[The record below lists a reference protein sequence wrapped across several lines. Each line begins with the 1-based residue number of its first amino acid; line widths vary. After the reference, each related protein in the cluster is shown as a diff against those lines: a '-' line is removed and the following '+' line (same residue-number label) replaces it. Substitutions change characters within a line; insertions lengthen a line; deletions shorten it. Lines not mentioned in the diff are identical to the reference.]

1 MDSGAALRAR
11 AISAPRSVM
20 RYWSIGAIFGY
31 LSVCAAAFDTP
42 QTMAMTSAKPI
53 VSSDS
58 RLMSPPLSVTPCS
71 ACSVLSPAL
80 LACLHDFIHVRR
92 WPNLEHVAIRQ
103 SRMLADELYSMIHV
117 PRLKDDNAA
126 ELFFGFGIGAVGRC
140 HLAVLPIQ
148 GQGGLRPLKRFSTGP
163 WPAV

>member
-1 MDSGAALRAR
+1 
-11 AISAPRSVM
+11 M
-20 RYWSIGAIFGY
+20 RYWSIGAILGY
-31 LSVCAAAFDTP
+31 LSVCAAACDTT
-42 QTMAMTSAKPI
+42 QTMAMTSAKQI

-92 WPNLEHVAIRQ
+92 WPNLENVAIRQ

-117 PRLKDDNAA
+117 PRLKDENAA

-140 HLAVLPIQ
+140 HLAVLSNTGSGRSPAPEA
-148 GQGGLRPLKRFSTGP
+148 LLHRPSARCRED
-163 WPAV
+163 